1 MVLSCNSWNDL
12 WRSRIESKRFLE
24 ESVEVSEFVEIFVL
38 EFIEGLDILID
49 FCLDLCLNSWVL
61 CKDVTADSC
70 LVSCRVHT
78 RKEES
83 CELVHNFSFRDQ
95 IVLFEFLACSDL
107 LLLLDVLL

>member
-12 WRSRIESKRFLE
+12 WCSRIESKRFLE
-24 ESVEVSEFVEIFVL
+24 ECIEVSEFVEIFML
-38 EFIEGLDILID
+38 EIIEGLDILID

-61 CKDVTADSC
+61 PEDVAADSR
-70 LVSCRVHT
+70 LVSCSVHASE
-78 RKEES
+78 EES
-83 CELVHNFSFRDQ
+83 CELMYYFSFRDQ